1 VTATGSS
8 VGGLV
13 GQQVGTISQSYAGG
27 PVSGLSSVG
36 GLAGFSLSG
45 AMISD
50 AYATGTVSGLPGSSK
65 VGGLVGYNQG
75 TITRTYAAGSVSG
88 SIDVG

>member
-1 VTATGSS
+1 LTNVYSTGTISGTQNVGGLVGNNIGTISRSYSTASVTATGSS

-50 AYATGTVSGLPGSSK
+50 AYATG
-65 VGGLVGYNQG
+65 
-75 TITRTYAAGSVSG
+75 
-88 SIDVG
+88 